1 MVFEYEDEEEEFGY
15 DEVSQSSGGD
25 PVWDKLRADQR
36 AELMNLVFNNDDW
49 YDDGTPYHKGGESTP
64 MFAMLSERVNVPV
77 KTAKKYYRAWLKR
90 KYKNGGND
98 GYVRYRDSMTGGS
111 YESTSGTESNRP
123 NPMQSPSMG
132 NSTMNTHS
140 QQRQPSAL
148 DRSMDNMF
156 DHAVEQQVATSGSSD
171 AMGMMFMMKFLGEQQ
186 QMAMQQSQFQMM
198 QMMEQ
203 RRLDQTRES
212 DMRREQLARDQAF
225 MTQQMSLMKDTMKKG
240 DNDGFFD
247 SEMKGIFKERMVDSL
262 LGGDKDDSWRD
273 TVKDVLGSDTL
284 KSAVTGIG
292 TALGTRSA
300 VPAGYDNPNYNPYA
314 QSALPPQPQQ
324 EISNPPVGEYM
335 PIAPET
341 VETLPTD
348 GVFFGD
354 ETPQQVVADPTP
366 QQIPQQPA
374 QPEIKQFSE
383 DEYKQI
389 LFNAFTQAMGAQA
402 ESEGVM
408 QALQQQVS
416 VAVETTM
423 FEIPD
428 ALPEI
433 KLQAMNEK
441 LMVIRNLRDIGMG
454 LMELR
459 GITPAGEQPSSLILS
474 KLVGDLRANPEFY
487 KIFATNTY
495 DELMA
500 KIEPFKDTGAVAQDY
515 GYLLQPETQEICRA
529 LLGAVANDA
538 QQSGMPIL

>member
-1 MVFEYEDEEEEFGY
+1 MVFDYGDEEEEEFGY
-15 DEVSQSSGGD
+15 DEVNTSNANSD
-25 PVWDKLRADQR
+25 PVWDNLRADQR
-36 AELMNLVFNNDDW
+36 AELMNLVFDNDDW
-49 YDDGTPYHKGGESTP
+49 YEDGTPYHKGGDSTP

-98 GYVRYRDSMTGGS
+98 AYVRYRDSMTAGS
-111 YESTSGTESNRP
+111 YDSTSGMESNRQ
-123 NPMQSPSMG
+123 NPMQSSGMSS
-132 NSTMNTHS
+132 STMNT
-140 QQRQPSAL
+140 QTQPRQPSAI
-148 DRSMDNMF
+148 DSSMDNMF
-156 DHAVEQQVATSGSSD
+156 ESAVAEQVSKSGNSD
-171 AMGMMFMMKFLGEQQ
+171 AMGMMFMMKFLTDQQ
-186 QMAMQQSQFQMM
+186 NMAMQQSQFQMM
-198 QMMEQ
+198 QMLEQ
-203 RRLDQTRES
+203 RRLDQQREG

-225 MTQQMSLMKDTMKKG
+225 MNQQMSLMKDTMKKS

-284 KSAVTGIG
+284 KSAVSGIG

-314 QSALPPQPQQ
+314 QTALPEQPQQ
-324 EISNPPVGEYM
+324 EIPNPPVGEYI
-335 PIAPET
+335 PQEPT
-341 VETLPTD
+341 QPVPTD

-354 ETPQQVVADPTP
+354 EQPQPQPQSGADPVP
-366 QQIPQQPA
+366 QPPP

-389 LFNAFTQAMGAQA
+389 LFNAFTQAMGPQA
-402 ESEGVM
+402 ESEEVM

-416 VAVETTM
+416 VAVDTTM
-423 FEIPD
+423 FEMPD
-428 ALPEI
+428 ALPEM

-459 GITPAGEQPSSLILS
+459 GITPEGEAPAPLILS
-474 KLVGDLRANPEFY
+474 KLVGDLRGNPEFY

-500 KIEPFKDTGAVAQDY
+500 KVAPFKETGAVAQDY
-515 GYLLQPETQEICRA
+515 AYLLQPEVQEICRA
-529 LLGAVANDA
+529 LLNAVATDS
-538 QQSGMPIL
+538 QQNGMPTL